1 MLAAGCVQPLGP
13 GFRFA
18 DRQTEIRAVA
28 DAPDRLHVRVDDRLD
43 NTGDR
48 PLRSLEVRLP
58 EGPAFGT
65 ENLRVTIDGREV
77 SPQRAS
83 DADRRLAHMPFDPV
97 WGQLQ
102 PREIVTEWDLAPGPA
117 SGGAVAA
124 SAVAFYIADATA
136 LPLWQ
141 PPSGIFVRGG
151 PNPNGGSLT
160 VFASPDFRVLAPGQP
175 IKHGAEGN
183 LVAHSFRIQ
192 PKEDFPPYVVA
203 GRYLEQIFGTPQGA
217 VSFWTFQPLDSQKAK
232 TAALRLASSTRAFVD
247 YFGPASKGRSVVR
260 IVEAPE
266 DLPADFGEPA
276 DLGGASFPGGA
287 LLDHRAFAQG
297 VANEAVLELAEY
309 ELARTWFG
317 WRVRPRMEVQILMGR
332 GLGLF
337 SWIVVAETRGQDA
350 RRRMAAFLLEHY
362 DQAQRT
368 ATDTRLIEPPAGY
381 SRAERVTS
389 GYKAALFF
397 IALEDLCGRDNLR
410 TAFRHI
416 VRARGSDNVGEEE
429 LRAAAEAASHR
440 DLAEMFRTWLNR
452 PGIPDEFRA
461 RYSSPPG
468 ARSGN

>member
-1 MLAAGCVQPLGP
+1 VQPLGP
-13 GFRFA
+13 GFRFV

-28 DAPDRLHVRVDDRLD
+28 DTPDRLHVHVVDRLD

-48 PLRSLEVRLP
+48 PLRSMEVRLP
-58 EGPAFGT
+58 EGPAFGSQ
-65 ENLRVTIDGREV
+65 NFRVTINGREV
-77 SPQRAS
+77 SPQRTS
-83 DADRRLAHMPFDPV
+83 DIDPSLVRISFDPV

-102 PREIVTEWDLAPGPA
+102 PRGIVIDWDL
-117 SGGAVAA
+117 AVAA

-151 PNPNGGSLT
+151 PSPVKENLT
-160 VFASPDFRVLAPGQP
+160 VFTSPDFRVLAPGKP
-175 IKHGAEGN
+175 LKRRTEGS
-183 LVAHSFRIQ
+183 LLAHRFRIQ
-192 PKEDFPPYVVA
+192 PNKDFLTYVVA
-203 GRYLEQIFGTPQGA
+203 GRYLEQKIGTSQDA
-217 VSFWTFQPLDSQKAK
+217 VSFWTFQPLDSQTAK
-232 TAALRLASSTRAFVD
+232 LAALRLASSMRALTD
-247 YFGPASKGRSVVR
+247 YFGPVSKGRSVVH

-266 DLPADFGEPA
+266 DVPADFGEPG
-276 DLGGASFPGGA
+276 DPGGASFPGGA

-297 VANEAVLELAEY
+297 IDNEAVLELAEY
-309 ELARTWFG
+309 EFARTWFG
-317 WRVRPRMEVQILMGR
+317 WRVRPRREAQVLMGR

-337 SWIVVAETRGQDA
+337 SWIVAAEARGQDA
-350 RRRMAAFLLEHY
+350 RRQMATFLLEQY

-368 ATDTRLIEPPAGY
+368 APDTGLIEPPPGY

-397 IALEDLCGRDNLR
+397 VALEDLCGRDNLR

-416 VRARGSDNVGEEE
+416 VRARGGDDVGEED

-468 ARSGN
+468 TYSGH

>member
-1 MLAAGCVQPLGP
+1 VQPLGP
-13 GFRFA
+13 GFRFV

-28 DAPDRLHVRVDDRLD
+28 DAPDRLHVRVVDRLD
-43 NTGDR
+43 NAGDR
-48 PLRSLEVRLP
+48 PLRSMEVRVP
-58 EGPAFGT
+58 EGPAFGSQD
-65 ENLRVTIDGREV
+65 LRVSINGREV
-77 SPQRAS
+77 SPQRTS
-83 DADRRLAHMPFDPV
+83 DTDRRLVRMSFDPV
-97 WGQLQ
+97 WGQQQ

-117 SGGAVAA
+117 SRGVVAA
-124 SAVAFYIADATA
+124 SAVAFYIADASA

-141 PPSGIFVRGG
+141 PPSGVFVRGG
-151 PNPNGGSLT
+151 PNPKEESLT
-160 VFASPDFRVLAPGQP
+160 VFASPDFRVLAPGKP
-175 IKHGAEGN
+175 LKRSAEGN
-183 LVAHSFRIQ
+183 LVAHRFRIQ
-192 PKEDFPPYVVA
+192 PKEDFLPYVVA
-203 GRYLEQIFGTPQGA
+203 GRYLEQRIGTPQGA
-217 VSFWTFQPLDSQKAK
+217 VSFWTFQPLDSQTAQ
-232 TAALRLASSTRAFVD
+232 TAALRLASSMRAFMD
-247 YFGPASKGRSVVR
+247 YFGPASKGKSVVR
-260 IVEAPE
+260 IVEAPD
-266 DLPADFGEPA
+266 DLPAEFGEPG

-317 WRVRPRMEVQILMGR
+317 WRVRPGMEAQILMGR

-337 SWIVVAETRGQDA
+337 SWIVAAEIRGQDA
-350 RRRMAAFLLEHY
+350 RRQMAAFLLEHY

-381 SRAERVTS
+381 SLAERITT

-397 IALEDLCGRDNLR
+397 VALEDLCGRDNLR
-410 TAFRHI
+410 TALTHL
-416 VRARGSDNVGEEE
+416 VRARGGDDAGDED

-468 ARSGN
+468 TRSGN